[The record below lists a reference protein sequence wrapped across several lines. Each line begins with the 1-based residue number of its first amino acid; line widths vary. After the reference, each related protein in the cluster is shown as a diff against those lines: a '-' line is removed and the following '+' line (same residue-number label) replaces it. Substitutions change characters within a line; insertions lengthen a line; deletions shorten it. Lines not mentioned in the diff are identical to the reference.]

1 MSDNESL
8 AEWLGEALEPLG
20 VLRFKK
26 MFGGIG
32 VYLDSAFFAL
42 IAGGEVWLKADA
54 VNAPEFDARDCPF
67 FTFEMKDRTATMNYR
82 RAPEDCLDDAEALR
96 DWAMIAVGAARRAK
110 QGSRK

>member
-1 MSDNESL
+1 MSDNDAL

-32 VYLDSAFFAL
+32 VYLDGAFFAL
-42 IAGGEVWLKADA
+42 IAGGELWLKADA
-54 VNAPEFDARDCPF
+54 VNTPQFEARESPLFTYEF
-67 FTFEMKDRTATMNYR
+67 KGKVGTMNYR

-96 DWAMIAVGAARRAK
+96 DWAMVAVSAARRAAK
-110 QGSRK
+110 